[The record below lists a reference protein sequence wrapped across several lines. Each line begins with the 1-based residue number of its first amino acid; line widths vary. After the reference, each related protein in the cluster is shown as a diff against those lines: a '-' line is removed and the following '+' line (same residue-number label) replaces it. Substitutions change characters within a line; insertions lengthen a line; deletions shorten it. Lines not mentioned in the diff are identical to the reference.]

1 MVAEFNSIQIITNN
15 RVTAMKGS
23 TVHKSKHQKWGAII
37 KLYFFR
43 KK

>member
-23 TVHKSKHQKWGAII
+23 TVHKSKHQKCLDRIPGS
-37 KLYFFR
+37 
-43 KK
+43 